1 MRKNKLTVVKRPRLY
16 SNGGG
21 FDFSLLQK
29 IPQQGDSQAAA
40 SNFGNMLD
48 PIDNTVQDVSNMIRM
63 FNPRQED
70 PHLVSRRALRGYDL
84 GGYLEL
90 AGTAVKQV
98 TEGIKGIND
107 VNDKAKT
114 IEEDIKGQNMNI
126 TPSSST
132 EELLNKWSSWH
143 PTDHITWKD
152 LTNKGTAASYISDSL
167 SMSSEGASAG
177 FKASGNWIGAVAGGV
192 GGLFSGIFG
201 NLAAKIQAKKR
212 AEKINDRI
220 DSQNANA
227 QRALI
232 GQAEQLDDTMVAKEL
247 SDFTGWEA
255 AYGGP
260 LFADGGRIYIKPKNR
275 GKFTETKRRTGK
287 TTEELTHSSNPLTRK
302 RAIFAQN
309 AKKWHHAFGGDLM
322 TQGADFDTGLTLVGN
337 GGTHEENPNEGVQM
351 GVDAQGIPNLVEEGE
366 VIFNDY
372 VFSKRLK
379 VPKEVKKKYK
389 LGGLKSLSFADAA
402 LKIGKE
408 SEERPNDPISQLG
421 LKDGLSKLMVV
432 QEQLRQKNSKTDT
445 QYAKGGKLGTVYAGL
460 DTDPYPNIL
469 LREDLPYLGEG
480 WAAIPQ
486 IKEGRATIDPGESAL
501 KEIARRKSVKGL
513 PIPEDTPLMYPNN
526 PTFMNGITYVNP
538 SSDPLNLVRYNT
550 VLPEVLINQQS
561 TGISQEARDKF
572 NDAARTSS
580 KRKKGHEDPLRYA
593 PLISQGS
600 QYLSDL
606 LGLTNRPEYTLGR
619 RIREANNQ
627 IRGISTRAA
636 GQKVGYRPA
645 DMWAA
650 INNLNAQTAAQRSAI
665 RNSGNRV
672 GSVGQQLALAYG
684 QNRALG
690 DLLADMETNNWNRYM
705 QSVTHN
711 TGVDQADRAAE
722 LQAAQMDAAQ
732 GNIRAQNYINAA
744 KADDA
749 EEAAYAQARAANKDK
764 FYNNLGVLGKE
775 NIDRAMLT
783 GMIESGLMG
792 TPNEAMLVALARLG
806 VHPDISKIPK
816 TAGETNQAARGGRI
830 NRKKKR
836 RGLTY

>member
-16 SNGGG
+16 SDGGG

-29 IPQQGDSQAAA
+29 ISQQGSSQATP
-40 SNFGNMLD
+40 SNFGNMLA
-48 PIDNTVQDVSNMIRM
+48 PIDDQVQAVSNMVRA
-63 FNPRQED
+63 FKPRQED
-70 PHLVSRRALRGYDL
+70 PHLVSRRALRGYDV

-132 EELLNKWSSWH
+132 EELLNKWSSWT

-152 LTNKGTAASYISDSL
+152 LTNKGTAASYIGDSL
-167 SMSSEGASAG
+167 SMTSEGATSG

-201 NLAAKIQAKKR
+201 NLAAKIQAKKK
-212 AEKINDRI
+212 ADKINARI

-232 GQAEQLDDTMVAKEL
+232 GQAEQLDDIMVAKEL
-247 SDFTGWEA
+247 SDFTGWGA

-260 LFADGGRIYIKPKNR
+260 LFADGGRIHIKPENR
-275 GKFTETKRRTGK
+275 GKFTETKERTGK
-287 TTEELTHSSNPLTRK
+287 TTEELTHSKNPLTRK

-309 AKKWHHAFGGDLM
+309 AKKWHHAFGGNLM
-322 TQGADFDTGLTLVGN
+322 THGADFDTGLILVGN

-379 VPKEVKKKYK
+379 VPKKMRKKYK
-389 LGGLKSLSFADAA
+389 LGGPLSFADAA

-408 SEERPNDPISQLG
+408 SEERPNDPISQAG
-421 LKDGLSKLMVV
+421 LEDGIRKLMIV
-432 QEQLRQKNSKTDT
+432 QEQLRAKKDRSGT
-445 QYAKGGKLGTVYAGL
+445 QYAKGGRLGRLFA
-460 DTDPYPNIL
+460 
-469 LREDLPYLGEG
+469 GEG
-480 WAAIPQ
+480 DIPNLL
-486 IKEGRATIDPGESAL
+486 ISDYTDYGTLLGKPEDATSTEWMKEIDLSDVEKFAKSDELKNEIEALKAPIDPATT
-501 KEIARRKSVKGL
+501 IASSGDQTAYLSKDS
-513 PIPEDTPLMYPNN
+513 IPV
-526 PTFMNGITYVNP
+526 PTI
-538 SSDPLNLVRYNT
+538 
-550 VLPEVLINQQS
+550 EA
-561 TGISQEARDKF
+561 ISGTT
-572 NDAARTSS
+572 AAKKAS
-580 KRKKGHEDPLRYA
+580 KKKKGHEDLTRYA

-636 GQKVGYRPA
+636 GQKVGYKPT

-650 INNLNAQTAAQRSAI
+650 INNLNTQMAAQRSAI

-690 DLLADMETNNWNRYM
+690 DLLAGMETNNWNRYM

-764 FYNNLGVLGKE
+764 FYNSLGVIGKE

-792 TPNEAMLVALARLG
+792 TPNEAMLAALARLG
-806 VHPDISKIPK
+806 INPDISKIPN
-816 TAGETNQAARGGRI
+816 TTSETNKAARGGRI
-830 NRKKKR
+830 NRRKKR